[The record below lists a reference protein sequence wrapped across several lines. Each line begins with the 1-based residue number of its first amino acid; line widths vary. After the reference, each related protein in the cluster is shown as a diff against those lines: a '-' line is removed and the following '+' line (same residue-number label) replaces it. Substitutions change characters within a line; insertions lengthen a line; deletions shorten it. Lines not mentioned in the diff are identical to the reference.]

1 MGEVWCRLIVCFED
15 PFWVGVF
22 ERIQDGKLAA
32 AKVTFGSE
40 PKDYEVSEFILRRYY
55 SLQFSPAVETAVKD
69 REKNPKRMQRDVK
82 RQMENTGI
90 GTKSQQALKL
100 QQEQNKKMRKEK
112 SREKKLAESERRFE
126 MKQQKEKRETPGQ
139 VMPWCFLTSLIL
151 GEGYNGKRSG
161 SERYKPCCCIRA
173 LDESS

>member
-100 QQEQNKKMRKEK
+100 QQEQNKKLRKEK

-126 MKQQKEKRETPGQ
+126 MKQQKKKEKHRG
-139 VMPWCFLTSLIL
+139 
-151 GEGYNGKRSG
+151 R
-161 SERYKPCCCIRA
+161 
-173 LDESS
+173 

>member
-22 ERIQDGKLAA
+22 VRIQDGKLAA

-55 SLQFSPAVETAVKD
+55 SLQFSPAVETAVK
-69 REKNPKRMQRDVK
+69 EMKKNPKRMQRDVK

-90 GTKSQQALKL
+90 GKIPA
-100 QQEQNKKMRKEK
+100 
-112 SREKKLAESERRFE
+112 
-126 MKQQKEKRETPGQ
+126 
-139 VMPWCFLTSLIL
+139 
-151 GEGYNGKRSG
+151 G
-161 SERYKPCCCIRA
+161 SETAAGAEQKRTQSEKPGKEAGRI
-173 LDESS
+173 